1 MTHFILIRHGE
12 TEWNRE
18 VRFRGRADIS
28 LNDVGLAQA
37 AATGRRIAAAWQPAA
52 IYCSPMI
59 RARQTAAAIAEWVSL
74 PVQPH
79 EGLYD
84 IDFGQLQGLT
94 VDEAAARWPEVVR
107 SWVETP
113 GATRFPGGERLAD
126 LHARAMAMLETLTV
140 RHENET
146 VVLVGHTV
154 INRVILLGVLG
165 LGLDRFWHLGQDT
178 CAINRFE
185 ATAGDYVL
193 LSLNDVCHLHDLAA

>member
-154 INRVILLGVLG
+154 INRVILRVALVERRVSPARSGSIASAHPIHSSPAGGRRQTSAAFETVL
-165 LGLDRFWHLGQDT
+165 
-178 CAINRFE
+178 E
-185 ATAGDYVL
+185 
-193 LSLNDVCHLHDLAA
+193 

>member
-12 TEWNRE
+12 TEWNRV

-37 AATGRRIAAAWQPAA
+37 AATARRVAAEWQPAA
-52 IYCSPMI
+52 IYCSPMV
-59 RARQTAAAIAEWVSL
+59 RARQTAQAVAERVGL
-74 PVQPH
+74 PVQTH
-79 EGLYD
+79 EGLHD

-94 VDEAAARWPEVVR
+94 VDEAVARWPEVVR
-107 SWVETP
+107 SWAATP
-113 GATRFPGGERLAD
+113 EATRFPGGERLAD
-126 LHARAMAMLETLTV
+126 LRGRSTAMLTELTD
-140 RHENET
+140 RYPDQT

-165 LGLDRFWHLGQDT
+165 LGLERFWHLGQDT
-178 CAINRFE
+178 CAVNVFE

-193 LSLNDVCHLHDLAA
+193 HSLNDTCHLRDLAG

>member
-12 TEWNRE
+12 TEWNRV

-28 LNDVGLAQA
+28 LNDVGLVQA
-37 AATGRRIAAAWQPAA
+37 AATGRRVAATWRPAA
-52 IYCSPMI
+52 IYSSPMR
-59 RARQTAAAIAEWVSL
+59 RARQTATAIGERINL

-79 EGLYD
+79 AGLYD

-94 VDEAAARWPEVVR
+94 VDEAMARWPEVVR
-107 SWVETP
+107 SWAETP
-113 GATRFPGGERLAD
+113 AATRFPGGEGLGDLA
-126 LHARAMAMLETLTV
+126 ARSTAMLQELTA

-165 LGLDRFWHLGQDT
+165 LGLERFWHLGQDT
-178 CAINRFE
+178 CAINLFE

-193 LSLNDVCHLHDLAA
+193 HSLNDVCHLRDLAP